1 MATKIENLHLTAS
14 EFTGK
19 ISNCKAGL
27 IPEIEFALLEALGF
41 NMHYFHPH
49 AALAGLFLDLQ
60 EHCEGYQPEWMD
72 SASLVLDL
80 LVTTDAVLVET
91 PSHLA
96 FAAVY
101 QVAPGDVEAYVKR
114 RLSSATDVDALL
126 GRIRAIS
133 GAYGHLQ
140 FKADTPRLKD
150 IDRRLVLA
158 RTSLPGTLTAMQLD

>member
-1 MATKIENLHLTAS
+1 MATKIENLHLTAG

-41 NMHYFHPH
+41 NIHYFHPH
-49 AALAGLFLDLQ
+49 SALAGLFLDLQ
-60 EHCEGYQPEWMD
+60 EHCEGYQPDWTH

-96 FAAVY
+96 FAAVH
-101 QVAPGDVEAYVKR
+101 QVASGEMEAYVKR
-114 RLSSATDVDALL
+114 RLSGATDVDALL
-126 GRIRAIS
+126 GRIRDIS
-133 GAYGHLQ
+133 ETYGHLQ
-140 FKADTPRLKD
+140 FKTDTPRLKD

-158 RTSLPGTLTAMQLD
+158 RTSLADTSTAMQLD